1 MTPHRP
7 TPLRRAGVT
16 TLLLAG
22 LLAGCASTPPRD
34 ALYRAWGGTAGIR
47 AVMDD
52 FAARLQAD
60 ARTAR
65 FFEKTDRVHLAR
77 QLTDQVCQATG
88 GPCVYE
94 GPSMAEAHAEMD
106 ITAADF
112 EALVAVLQQSMAA
125 RGIPAAAQQAVLAA
139 LGPMQR
145 DIVTRR

>member
-1 MTPHRP
+1 MTATCPP
-7 TPLRRAGVT
+7 PLRHAGAT
-16 TLLLAG
+16 ALLLG
-22 LLAGCASTPPRD
+22 CLLTGCASTPPRD
-34 ALYRAWGGTAGIR
+34 DLYREWGGTTGIR

-52 FAARLQAD
+52 FAARLQTD

-125 RGIPAAAQQAVLAA
+125 RGIPGAAQQAVLAK